1 MHMSELL
8 ERLEREVLPLVAR
21 PSRYTGGE
29 RNVPRK
35 DPADVDL
42 SFLLA
47 FPDVYE
53 IGMSHLGIRMLYD
66 ILNRR
71 PDVLAERVFAP
82 WTDMEALMRERGV
95 PLFSI
100 ESQRPARDFDV
111 IGFTLQY
118 ELHYTNILMMLD
130 LASVTL
136 RAADRGEDE
145 PLIIAGGPSALNPE
159 PMAAFFD
166 LFVIGDGESAVLDI
180 ADLVIAA
187 RRDGLSRAETLVRAA
202 ALPGVYVPSL
212 YDEREEDGLYAGTFP
227 RVLPRGDGGDDAASS
242 ENGGAGIP
250 ARVHRR
256 AEHSIDYAGHPTM
269 PVVPVTETTHDRLAV
284 EIMRGCTRGC
294 RFCQPGM
301 ITRPVRPRRTED
313 IVRLVDEGLAASGY
327 HEVSLVSLS
336 TSDFDDLPE
345 LISCLNE
352 RLFDKRVSISLPSL
366 RVDRFGLEL
375 ADGIGKVRR
384 AGLTF
389 APEAGTQRLRDV
401 VNKNETE
408 ESILRTVDIAFA
420 SGWNRI
426 KLYFMIGLPTETDED
441 LEGIVRLVSKVSSVA
456 RKRKKGARIKVSVSP
471 FVPRTHT
478 PFQWERQDTPDETRR
493 KETFLRER
501 LRRERSVKLA
511 TRDPNVSFLEGVM
524 ARGGRSLSEVVE
536 TAFRAGARFDGWT
549 ETFDFAR
556 WRRAFETAGVSPEG
570 FLEARDPDGPLP
582 WDHIDGGPSREF
594 LLAEREKAL
603 RAELTP
609 DCRESGCFDC
619 GACVAGGVARS
630 AAGREMPERPE
641 TSAPTSRQGFGRRER
656 KVRQGDAGGA
666 RWRVRYSKG
675 AAVRFISHL
684 DIVRAVLRALA
695 ISELPIVYTQGFN
708 PHPKLSFGPPLPV
721 GATGEA
727 EFFDLELTRAL
738 AAEEIQAKLGT
749 GLPEGLTI
757 LSVSVLTS
765 KRSPSAIAEGAEYV
779 ISDVQG
785 LEGLSTGEIEARID
799 ALRRVREAE
808 VPKGGG
814 VKTVRPSEQILEL
827 VVVEAGAAPEAVPG
841 TVPEAAAAE
850 LRPPVLR
857 AVLAIG
863 KEGAMRAVDVVRLL
877 TPEPAAPPEL
887 ARIHRTVLLR
897 RASGGS
903 PGLEPVR

>member
-1 MHMSELL
+1 MSELL
-8 ERLEREVLPLVAR
+8 EKLEREVLPLVAR

-82 WTDMEALMRERGV
+82 WIDMEALMRERGV

-100 ESQRPARDFDV
+100 ESQRAARDFDV

-130 LASVTL
+130 LASVAL
-136 RAADRGEDE
+136 RASDRGEDE
-145 PLIIAGGPSALNPE
+145 PLIIGGGPSALNPE
-159 PMAAFFD
+159 PVSAFFD

-180 ADLVIAA
+180 VDLVVAA
-187 RRDGLSRAETLVRAA
+187 RRDGLSRAELLLRAA

-212 YDEREEDGLYAGTFP
+212 YEERFENGSYAGTFP
-227 RVLPRGDGGDDAASS
+227 RRDGGDDPASS
-242 ENGGAGIP
+242 AERGGDVP

-256 AEHSIDYAGHPTM
+256 AERSIDYAGHPSA

-301 ITRPVRPRRTED
+301 ITRPVRPRPTED

-327 HEVSLVSLS
+327 DEVSLVSLS
-336 TSDFDDLPE
+336 TSDFDELPQ
-345 LISCLNE
+345 LVSCLNE
-352 RLFDKRVSISLPSL
+352 RLFDQRVSISLPSL
-366 RVDRFGLEL
+366 RVDRFGIEL
-375 ADGIGKVRR
+375 ADGIGRVRR

-408 ESILRTVDIAFA
+408 ESILETVDVAFA

-426 KLYFMIGLPTETDED
+426 KLYFMIGLPTETQED
-441 LEGIVRLVSKVSSVA
+441 LEGIVRLVSKVGSVA
-456 RKRKKGARIKVSVSP
+456 RKRRKGARINVSVSP
-471 FVPRTHT
+471 FVPRAHT
-478 PFQWERQDTPDETRR
+478 PFQWERQDPPDETRR

-501 LRRERSVKLA
+501 LRRERGMKLA
-511 TRDPNVSFLEGVM
+511 TRDPEVSFLEGVM
-524 ARGGRSLSEVVE
+524 ARGGRSLGEIIE
-536 TAFRAGARFDGWT
+536 AAFRAGARFDGWT
-549 ETFDFAR
+549 ETFDFGT
-556 WRRAFETAGVSPEG
+556 WRGAFDEAGAQPAS
-570 FLEARDPDGPLP
+570 FLEPRDPDCPLP
-582 WDHIDGGPSREF
+582 WDHIDGGPTREF
-594 LLAEREKAL
+594 LLAERKKAL

-619 GACVAGGVARS
+619 GACEEGGVARG
-630 AAGREMPERPE
+630 AGGREMPDRPVA
-641 TSAPTSRQGFGRRER
+641 APPAPASGPNFGRRER
-656 KVRQGDAGGA
+656 KVRSGGA
-666 RWRVRYSKG
+666 CGTRWRVRYSKG

-684 DIVRAVLRALA
+684 DVVRAVLRSLA
-695 ISELPIVYTQGFN
+695 VSGLPVVHTQGFN

-727 EFFDLELTRAL
+727 EFFDLEFTRAL
-738 AAEEIQAKLGT
+738 AEDEIEAKLGA
-749 GLPEGLTI
+749 GLPEGLGV
-757 LSVSVLTS
+757 LSISALAS
-765 KRSPSAIAEGAEYV
+765 KRSPSAIAEASEYV
-779 ISDVQG
+779 VSDVQG
-785 LEGLSTGEIEARID
+785 LDGMSAEEIEARID
-799 ALRRVREAE
+799 ALKRTPEAE

-814 VKTVRPSEQILEL
+814 IKTVRPSEQILEL
-827 VVVEAGAAPEAVPG
+827 VVVGA
-841 TVPEAAAAE
+841 EAASG

-857 AVLAIG
+857 AVLALG
-863 KEGAMRAVDVVRLL
+863 KEGAIRPVDVVRLL
-877 TPEPAAPPEL
+877 TPEGGARPEL
-887 ARIHRTVLLR
+887 ARIHRTALLR
-897 RASGGS
+897 RAGGGR

>member
-1 MHMSELL
+1 MSELL

-118 ELHYTNILMMLD
+118 ELHYTNILMMLE
-130 LASVTL
+130 LASVAL

-145 PLIIAGGPSALNPE
+145 PLIIGGGPSALNPE

-187 RRDGLSRAETLVRAA
+187 RGDGLSRAETLVRAA

-212 YDEREEDGLYAGTFP
+212 YEERIEDGLYAGTVP
-227 RVLPRGDGGDDAASS
+227 RTPPRGDGADDAASF
-242 ENGGAGIP
+242 ENGGGEIP
-250 ARVHRR
+250 DRVHRR
-256 AEHSIDYAGHPTM
+256 AEQSIDYAGHPSV

-301 ITRPVRPRRTED
+301 ITRPVRPRPTED
-313 IVRLVDEGLAASGY
+313 IVRLVNEGLAASGY

-408 ESILRTVDIAFA
+408 ESILRTVDVAFA

-426 KLYFMIGLPTETDED
+426 KLYFMIGLPTETEED
-441 LEGIVRLVSKVSSVA
+441 LEGIVRLVSKVASVA

-478 PFQWERQDTPDETRR
+478 PFQWERQDTSDETRR

-511 TRDPNVSFLEGVM
+511 TRDPDVSFLEGVM

-536 TAFRAGARFDGWT
+536 RAFRAGARFDGWT
-549 ETFDFAR
+549 ETFDFGR
-556 WRRAFETAGVSPEG
+556 WRRAFELAGVSPES

-619 GACVAGGVARS
+619 GACVAGGVARG

-641 TSAPTSRQGFGRRER
+641 APAATSRPGFGRRER
-656 KVRQGDAGGA
+656 KVRRGDAGGTK
-666 RWRVRYSKG
+666 WRVQYSKD

-684 DIVRAVLRALA
+684 DVVRAVLRALA
-695 ISELPIVYTQGFN
+695 ISELPVVYTQGFN

-727 EFFDLELTRAL
+727 EFFDLEFTRAL
-738 AAEEIQAKLGT
+738 TVEEIEAKFGA
-749 GLPEGLTI
+749 GLPEGLRV
-757 LSVSVLTS
+757 LSVSPLTS

-785 LEGLSTGEIEARID
+785 LEGLSTEEIEARID
-799 ALRRVREAE
+799 ALRRIREAE

-814 VKTVRPSEQILEL
+814 VKTVWPSAQILEL
-827 VVVEAGAAPEAVPG
+827 VVVEAGAAS
-841 TVPEAAAAE
+841 EAAPG

-863 KEGAMRAVDVVRLL
+863 KEGAMRPVDVVRLL
-877 TPEPAAPPEL
+877 TAELGAAPEL
-887 ARIHRTVLLR
+887 ARIHRTALLR
-897 RASGGS
+897 RASGGR
-903 PGLEPVR
+903 PGLERVR